1 MSEYFILRN
10 YFLIFA
16 ILAWPA
22 GAMTIFVKNLD
33 GLTISLEVEPSDTVA
48 QVKTKL
54 ETQESILFTGQ
65 RLIFAGME
73 LESDRTLS
81 DYNIQ
86 TEATLHLQLT
96 SLEPALIFIN
106 NTSQEYDSN
115 FKFPLIST
123 DPPGLDVEIDIIPR
137 AQSLIVFETN
147 PEIPQPSHSSYGLD
161 GKVDK
166 ALGDTITLDGDLRR
180 LESVDF
186 TLVNWARAA
195 QWPSLSAQ
203 NPNGFKHPLTV
214 IVYGIVEESLVLLGQ
229 ETQEFLIPW
238 RPESLDDKGKYPF
251 GGLAF
256 TARFDFLEKIILT
269 EKIAVLITYNTESSG
284 FEPIGTAGPYN
295 GINIALSNKQP
306 TVGGD
311 DDARRVIRHV
321 NGMSNS
327 RAFGNFHP
335 MFTVRAFAEE
345 PEQGLPVDAGTYLVQ
360 ARVTEEGYTGKK
372 NRNLEVTPLEAEI
385 VMKGMRQAA
394 NGSAK
399 EVVIETIPP
408 GLSYHSVYARQ
419 TGPPTDR
426 GIYQVFV
433 TLDSPNYRGKASG
446 TLRLGH
452 SFESWLQEKVGGNQV
467 PEALSAPD
475 GDADHDGFTN
485 LMEYFSASDP
495 TSAESRPLR
504 LVTPPGLN
512 QEKRIRFIRNNSATD
527 LVYQL
532 QVTDNLSAPTS
543 WTPVPIPA
551 ENLANPVDLETID
564 LPFPVDQEAGS
575 QFIRLGV
582 TRSPASE

>member
-1 MSEYFILRN
+1 
-10 YFLIFA
+10 
-16 ILAWPA
+16 
-22 GAMTIFVKNLD
+22 MTIFVKNLD
-33 GLTISLEVEPSDTVA
+33 DLTITLEVEPSDTIA

-54 ETQESILFTGQ
+54 ETQEGLPFAEQ
-65 RLIFAGME
+65 RLIFAGVE
-73 LESDRTLS
+73 LESERTLT

-86 TEATLHLQLT
+86 TEATLHLELRPLG
-96 SLEPALIFIN
+96 SADIFIN
-106 NTSQEYDSN
+106 NAKQEYDGN

-137 AQSLIVFETN
+137 AQSQIVFETN
-147 PEIPQPSHSSYGLD
+147 PEIPQPSHSSYGLN

-166 ALGDTITLDGDLRR
+166 ALGDTITLDGNLRR
-180 LESVDF
+180 LESVDVS
-186 TLVNWARAA
+186 LVNWARAA

-203 NPNGFKHPLTV
+203 NPNGFMHPLTV
-214 IVYGIVEESLVLLGQ
+214 IVYGVDDDALTLLGQ

-238 RPESLDDKGKYPF
+238 RPEALDDKGEYPF

-256 TARFDFLEKIILT
+256 MARFDFLEKIILS
-269 EKIAVLITYNTESSG
+269 EKIAVLITYNTASSG
-284 FEPIGTAGPYN
+284 FEPLGAAGPYD

-306 TVGGD
+306 TTGGD
-311 DDARRVIRHV
+311 DDSRRVIRHV

-327 RAFGNFHP
+327 RAFGNNHP

-360 ARVTEEGYTGKK
+360 ARVTEEGYTGKN

-385 VMKGMRQAA
+385 IMKGMRQAA
-394 NGSAK
+394 NGSEK

-426 GIYQVFV
+426 GIYPVFV
-433 TLDSPNYRGKASG
+433 TLDSPNYRARASG
-446 TLRLGH
+446 TLRLGY
-452 SFESWLQEKVGGNQV
+452 SFESWLQEKVGGGQV

-475 GDADHDGFTN
+475 GDADHDGFSN

-504 LVTPPGLN
+504 LVTPPGID
-512 QEKRIRFIRNNSATD
+512 QGKRIRFIRNNSATD
-527 LVYQL
+527 LLYQL
-532 QVTDNLSAPTS
+532 QVTDNLGTPGS
-543 WTPVPIPA
+543 WASVPIPA

-582 TRSPASE
+582 TRSSASE